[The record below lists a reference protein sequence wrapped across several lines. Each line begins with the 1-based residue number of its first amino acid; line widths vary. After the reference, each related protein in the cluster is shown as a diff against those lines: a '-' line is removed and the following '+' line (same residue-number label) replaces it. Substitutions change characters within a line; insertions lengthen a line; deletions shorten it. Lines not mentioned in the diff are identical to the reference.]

1 MFHFIVKCGLVSTEH
16 NVHARA
22 CAFLCTCIV
31 IKLCLSLSRA
41 PPQAVINTMCGQ
53 GMQGLPFLQAGAF
66 IHTNGCIDKL
76 VNWIHSNL
84 FMLGGIALGLAIPQ
98 VDITHTCIVYFRVGV
113 HLN

>member
-1 MFHFIVKCGLVSTEH
+1 MLMYVLVHCNS
-16 NVHARA
+16 NVS
-22 CAFLCTCIV
+22 
-31 IKLCLSLSRA
+31 LSL
-41 PPQAVINTMCGQ
+41 QAVINTMCGQ
-53 GMQGLPFLQAGAF
+53 GMQELPFLQAGAF

-98 VDITHTCIVYFRVGV
+98 VDITHTCRVYFRVGV